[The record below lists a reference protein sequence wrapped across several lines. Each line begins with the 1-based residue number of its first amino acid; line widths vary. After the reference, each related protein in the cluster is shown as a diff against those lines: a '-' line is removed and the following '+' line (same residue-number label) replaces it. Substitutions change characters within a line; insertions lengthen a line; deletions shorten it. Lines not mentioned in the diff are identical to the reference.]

1 MHSRAIVLMICGAAL
16 SACTGIPSMPS
27 FNMPS
32 FNPNFSIP
40 GFNAPGTPVR
50 IESVPPGAEASFGNG
65 PGCRTPCSLP
75 APSGNGTYNV
85 SFTLKGYEPQTLPVR
100 IQLAQNSWD
109 TADAG
114 TVAGMTVIDPDP
126 VVAELTPVPVAA
138 PPKKRPVAPV
148 KPKPPK
154 PPTAAASPSPSQPPM
169 PPPTPGTASPGGFG
183 PAPGTAPGNVFR

>member
-50 IESVPPGAEASFGNG
+50 IESVPPGAEATFGSG

-85 SFTLKGYEPQTLPVR
+85 SFTLKGYEPQSVPVR

-109 TADAG
+109 SADAG
-114 TVAGMTVIDPDP
+114 TMAGVTVIEPDP
-126 VVAELTPVPVAA
+126 VVVELTPVPVAA
-138 PPKKRPVAPV
+138 PPPKKRPVAPV
-148 KPKPPK
+148 APKPPK
-154 PPTAAASPSPSQPPM
+154 QPTAAGSPPPPP
-169 PPPTPGTASPGGFG
+169 PPPTPGAAAPGGFS
-183 PAPGTAPGNVFR
+183 PAPAAPPGNVFR